1 MRSLSYI
8 IILMSLI
15 GNCQSEKI
23 SCIQNR
29 IKCCQPTAEKS
40 ISKTETQ
47 QLIKEFKHFISQY
60 QKHQKQNIFGDWNS
74 DWSSISKNII
84 RINFVKSSLDEVF
97 ELQKKTS
104 IVRNKNNLEEKIKA

>member
-29 IKCCQPTAEKS
+29 IKCCQSTAEKS

-60 QKHQKQNIFGDWNS
+60 QKQNIFGDWNS
-74 DWSSISKNII
+74 DWSSISKNTIK
-84 RINFVKSSLDEVF
+84 INFVKSSLDEVF